1 MKKFV
6 ALNLRHQIFIGLGPG
21 PVVIWVNSNQRG
33 SEFESQC
40 LIIDGLFYR
49 FLFGVW
55 KERKFMKL
63 RPGWPFLPYC
73 RCKRFITLARTL
85 KKTFYNVGPNTKKV
99 STVAPQH
106 TPNSQPANTSY
117 WAKIKA
123 LIWVVVVVVLVV
135 IDCSTVV
142 IAFTR
147 HLWGRGFDSIFHHAE
162 VDIKWTVK
170 RSTNV
175 TMFKRTQFE
184 SRLLQKILLLS

>member
-85 KKTFYNVGPNTKKV
+85 KKFPQLHLNILRILNLLTLHIGRKLKLWFGSQWLMVVG
-99 STVAPQH
+99 
-106 TPNSQPANTSY
+106 
-117 WAKIKA
+117 
-123 LIWVVVVVVLVV
+123 VVVVVVLVV

>member
-1 MKKFV
+1 MFDNRWIILQISVWCLKRKKIYEIEAGV
-6 ALNLRHQIFIGLGPG
+6 ALFTLLPLQTFYNVGP
-21 PVVIWVNSNQRG
+21 NT
-33 SEFESQC
+33 
-40 LIIDGLFYR
+40 
-49 FLFGVW
+49 
-55 KERKFMKL
+55 K
-63 RPGWPFLPYC
+63 
-73 RCKRFITLARTL
+73 KRFITLARTL
-85 KKTFYNVGPNTKKV
+85 KKFPQLHLNILRILNLLTLHIGRKLKLWFGSQWLMVVG
-99 STVAPQH
+99 
-106 TPNSQPANTSY
+106 
-117 WAKIKA
+117 
-123 LIWVVVVVVLVV
+123 VVVVVVLVV

>member
-123 LIWVVVVVVLVV
+123 LIWVSMAHGGGGCGCCGAGCDWLQHSGHCVHKTFVRSWVWLYL
-135 IDCSTVV
+135 SP
-142 IAFTR
+142 R
-147 HLWGRGFDSIFHHAE
+147 GGRY
-162 VDIKWTVK
+162 
-170 RSTNV
+170 
-175 TMFKRTQFE
+175 
-184 SRLLQKILLLS
+184 